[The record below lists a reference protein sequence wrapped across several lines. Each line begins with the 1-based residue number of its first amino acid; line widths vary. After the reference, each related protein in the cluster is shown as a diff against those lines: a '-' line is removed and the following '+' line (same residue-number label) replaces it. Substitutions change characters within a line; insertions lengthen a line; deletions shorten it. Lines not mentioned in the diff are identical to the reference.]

1 MVSLK
6 RCSLLLGSVFIFP
19 GLVYGLLRFPCS
31 QLVTERFDPLVT
43 PGLVS
48 PHVHQVVG
56 GNAFNLTM
64 DPASGDISK
73 LATCTTCRFKEDKS
87 NYWTAV
93 LYFKH
98 PNGSYIRVP
107 QMANHGTGPGI
118 QAGGMTV
125 YYFQPRAPTKN
136 LTIVPFAPGFRMIVG
151 NPMRRSNSDIDSNST
166 AHYSLTFRCFQ
177 GIDMGSNGSPGRGPD
192 DSIHFPLQTCSGGIR
207 STIYYPQCWDG
218 VNLDTPDHA
227 SHVAHPSGTPAR
239 DGLQFFGTDCP
250 DTHPVRLPL
259 ILIEIVWD
267 TRPFNDRELW
277 PKDGT
282 QPFIFSMGDPTGF
295 GQHADYMF
303 GWEGDSLQRAMD
315 VCTSQDGRCPVLT
328 TQDIDTMNNCRL
340 PAKVPEAVEEQYLD
354 RLPGCNPIQDGPEWA
369 TEVANCDAPATTVDA
384 PSPTAPPQ
392 VVTPPWTQYFRTGP
406 PTDSVALSTAQGYEY
421 LNMTS
426 ILTRMS
432 KPSIY

>member
-1 MVSLK
+1 MLPSKL
-6 RCSLLLGSVFIFP
+6 SLLAVGLALLAAP
-19 GLVYGLLRFPCS
+19 GTVYGLIRFPCS

-43 PGLVS
+43 PGEVS
-48 PHVHQVVG
+48 PHVHQIVG

-64 DPASGDISK
+64 DPAAGDISK

-136 LTIVPFAPGFRMIVG
+136 LDIVPFAPGFRMIVG
-151 NPMRRSNSDIDSNST
+151 NPMRRVDDIDPDT
-166 AHYSLTFRCFQ
+166 TEAHALTFRCFQ
-177 GIDMGSNGSPGRGPD
+177 GTDPGPFGSPGKGPE
-192 DSIHFPLQTCSGGIR
+192 DSFHLPSKICTGGIR
-207 STIYYPQCWDG
+207 TNIFYPQCWDG
-218 VNLDTPDHA
+218 VNLDPPDHA
-227 SHVAHPSGTPAR
+227 SHVAHPAGTPST

-259 ILIEIVWD
+259 LFVEIVWD
-267 TRPFNDRELW
+267 TRPFNDPELW

-295 GQHADYMF
+295 GQHADYVF
-303 GWEGDSLQRAMD
+303 GWEDDSLQRAMD
-315 VCTSQDGRCPVLT
+315 VCTGADGLPQNCPVLT
-328 TQDIDTMNNCRL
+328 LQDIETMNNCRL
-340 PAKVPEAVEEQYLD
+340 PAKVPEVVEGQYLD
-354 RLPGCNPIQDGPEWA
+354 RLPGCNPLQSGPEWA
-369 TEVANCDAPATTVDA
+369 TVVPNCDAPATTVDT
-384 PSPTAPPQ
+384 PFPTAPPQ
-392 VVTPPWTQYFRTGP
+392 AVTPPWTIN
-406 PTDSVALSTAQGYEY
+406 V
-421 LNMTS
+421 
-426 ILTRMS
+426 
-432 KPSIY
+432 